1 MSIIGMTGYIHT
13 SGTLRVTS
21 LSRPITGVD
30 GVCQLFPDANCG
42 LAGEGLETVLQ
53 GLDNGIFIHER
64 AKAFGFGSE
73 ALRRW

>member
-1 MSIIGMTGYIHT
+1 MTGYIHT

-42 LAGEGLETVLQ
+42 LAGDGYFGLL
-53 GLDNGIFIHER
+53 IFIPGLMFSPIPLNFMIFS
-64 AKAFGFGSE
+64 AVMPGNFFAM
-73 ALRRW
+73 L